1 MTTIN
6 PSPTPNLHIT
16 FLLDRSGSMESI
28 ATDVIGG
35 FNRFLADQKGEGN
48 DAAMT
53 LVQFD
58 SQNDHEVLTDGLP
71 IAEVNQLSA
80 ATFQPRGSTP
90 LFDAIGKVLDR
101 ATKRVDHRAKA
112 NLPAEEQL
120 VVLFTDGEE
129 NVSCTYTATAIKA
142 LIKAKEDLGWSF
154 MFLGANQDA
163 FASGERLGV
172 SRGNIS
178 NFMADD
184 IGSARAFSDLSD
196 AVKSKRSNMRNRV
209 AYSKAELFT
218 ERTAEEDFQ
227 RRSE

>member
-1 MTTIN
+1 
-6 PSPTPNLHIT
+6 
-16 FLLDRSGSMESI
+16 MEAI
-28 ATDVIGG
+28 ASDVIGG
-35 FNRFLADQKGEGN
+35 FNRFLADQQREGN
-48 DAAMT
+48 DASMT

-58 SQNDHEVLTDGLP
+58 SQDVHEVLTDGLP
-71 IAEVNQLSA
+71 IAEVQQLSRE
-80 ATFQPRGSTP
+80 TFQPRGSTP
-90 LFDAIGKVLDR
+90 LFDAIGAVLTRTTMRVDAR
-101 ATKRVDHRAKA
+101 ATA

-129 NVSCTYTATAIKA
+129 NVSRTFTAIAIRA

-172 SRGNIS
+172 APGNIS

-184 IGSARAFSDLSD
+184 LGSERAFSDLSE
-196 AVKSKRSNMRNRV
+196 AVKSKREKMRNRV

>member
-1 MTTIN
+1 MTTAN
-6 PSPTPNLHIT
+6 PTPTPNLHIT

-28 ATDVIGG
+28 ASDVIGG
-35 FNRFLADQKGEGN
+35 FNRFLADQQGEGN

-58 SQNDHEVLTDGLP
+58 SQDDHEVLTDGLP
-71 IAEVNQLSA
+71 IATVKPLSP

-101 ATKRVDHRAKA
+101 ATVRVDARAKA
-112 NLPAEEQL
+112 NLPVEEQL

-129 NVSCTYTATAIKA
+129 NVSRTFTAPAIKA

-172 SRGNIS
+172 APGNIS

-184 IGSARAFSDLSD
+184 IGSERAFADLSD
-196 AVKSKRSNMRNRV
+196 AVKFKRSNMRNRV

-218 ERTAEEDFQ
+218 ERSAEEDFQ